1 MREALCIQLAIS
13 LSRSTFPFPLLSSL
27 RGAPFYQSAILGATL
42 NKIIA
47 SKIVS
52 RVAHVALCYQQVA
65 AHSSIPV
72 PFSLAILRVK
82 HSGGALRRLEP
93 SGAAGWVGWCCTGR
107 PEWRHGFFSIV
118 KHSGGAL
125 RRLEPS
131 GAAGWVGWCCTGRPE
146 IGTAF
151 RRIRPPIAQQ
161 SRADRPLTGA
171 ANECRLKGGT
181 RKHHPTHHH
190 AERKKW

>member
-1 MREALCIQLAIS
+1 MISRNFQARSTMYSTCNFPIAEHLPISFAIFLREALCIQHAIS

-27 RGAPFYQSAILGATL
+27 RGAPFYQSAIFGATL

-47 SKIVS
+47 SKIVA

-72 PFSLAILRVK
+72 PFSLAILR
-82 HSGGALRRLEP
+82 
-93 SGAAGWVGWCCTGR
+93 
-107 PEWRHGFFSIV
+107 V

-171 ANECRLKGGT
+171 ANECRLMGGT

-190 AERKKW
+190 AERQKW

>member
-1 MREALCIQLAIS
+1 MYSTCNFPIAEHLPISFAI
-13 LSRSTFPFPLLSSL
+13 FL
-27 RGAPFYQSAILGATL
+27 RGAPCYQSAIFGATL

-47 SKIVS
+47 SKIV
-52 RVAHVALCYQQVA
+52 AHVVLCYQQVA

-72 PFSLAILRVK
+72 PFSLVILR
-82 HSGGALRRLEP
+82 
-93 SGAAGWVGWCCTGR
+93 
-107 PEWRHGFFSIV
+107 V

-190 AERKKW
+190 AERITTGLLH